1 MTRFNECVSFIKGS
15 FDDKGV
21 MQSALEYVDTVFHL
35 AAVGMTGQYAH
46 NRKACMDINA
56 IGTMNLLDW
65 SKQFGVKRFIY
76 TSSIG
81 VIFQGEPLENAD
93 ENVPYPLF
101 FYNYYC
107 ESKAH
112 AERIVRQASSER
124 MKCSVLRFNGIY
136 GPGEKRVTER
146 VKNFMI
152 SGWWI
157 ACCKPDGVE
166 AQTQLSSVDNCV
178 HGLLRAEITLRNCDA
193 PHAQIYN
200 IMDPEPVGTFSFW
213 SPLNEALGFSC
224 FLVDIPSHVLRSCG
238 YVSQVISNI
247 LRIDPIVSL
256 LEVDLLL
263 TNNTFNIN
271 KARRDLGYNPHPDSM
286 PDIIYKYTSMTSLV
300 LLIISAIALL
310 SGIHADS
317 SFKIDTTNHQFLLDD
332 QPFRYLAGE
341 IHYFR
346 IPATKWEDRLKRV
359 RSMGL
364 NAITVPVPWNLHQIE
379 YESIPDFTGN
389 LDLFK
394 FIQMAQDNGLYTLIR
409 LGPYIA
415 DEWENGGLPWWL
427 IKNTHIT
434 KYRSSNLAFIAEVSQ
449 WWNYLLPKL
458 APLMRKNGGPI
469 LMAQIEHYYGSTGI
483 CDQDYLLQLANL
495 AKKYLGNDVVLYSG
509 DTATIL
515 LAIRNFIN
523 NIPGWP
529 NRPTSVLANTPR
541 NIYSDVEMKPTDTLI
556 DFVVSISTK
565 CWLTESLP
573 LTAEDMNQG
582 YGFLYYQ
589 TNITSCGRLNIS
601 KYADDAYVYL
611 NGNFVGALYNQM
623 ADIHNNTIDLQ
634 GCYSGENNLEILVEI
649 SGRSHTMYP
658 SISKGLQ
665 GKVFLNDKIIS
676 IWNYCQIPIGT
687 TELNIVKNY
696 GMIREQIARSTKTSV
711 NTQQPAI
718 FTGTLTLSSD
728 PMDTYIDTRGWGKG
742 FITVN
747 QYNIGRYWPTEANSL
762 PPI

>member
-1 MTRFNECVSFIKGS
+1 
-15 FDDKGV
+15 
-21 MQSALEYVDTVFHL
+21 
-35 AAVGMTGQYAH
+35 
-46 NRKACMDINA
+46 
-56 IGTMNLLDW
+56 
-65 SKQFGVKRFIY
+65 
-76 TSSIG
+76 
-81 VIFQGEPLENAD
+81 
-93 ENVPYPLF
+93 
-101 FYNYYC
+101 
-107 ESKAH
+107 
-112 AERIVRQASSER
+112 
-124 MKCSVLRFNGIY
+124 
-136 GPGEKRVTER
+136 
-146 VKNFMI
+146 
-152 SGWWI
+152 
-157 ACCKPDGVE
+157 
-166 AQTQLSSVDNCV
+166 
-178 HGLLRAEITLRNCDA
+178 
-193 PHAQIYN
+193 
-200 IMDPEPVGTFSFW
+200 
-213 SPLNEALGFSC
+213 
-224 FLVDIPSHVLRSCG
+224 
-238 YVSQVISNI
+238 
-247 LRIDPIVSL
+247 
-256 LEVDLLL
+256 
-263 TNNTFNIN
+263 
-271 KARRDLGYNPHPDSM
+271 
-286 PDIIYKYTSMTSLV
+286 MTSLV

-310 SGIHADS
+310 SG
-317 SFKIDTTNHQFLLDD
+317 FKIDTTNHQFLLDD

-415 DEWENGGLPWWL
+415 DE
-427 IKNTHIT
+427 
-434 KYRSSNLAFIAEVSQ
+434 FIAEVSQ

-458 APLMRKNGGPI
+458 TPLMRKNGGPI

-495 AKKYLGNDVVLYSG
+495 AKKYLGNDVVLYSVDMPMMPFLQCGRVPGILPTIEMSPNSDTSAANGWFQQQQALAAGGPRVGSQFLLGVYKLWGTSVNDPFTEDVIMKTLQG

-529 NRPTSVLANTPR
+529 NRPTSVLANIPR

-611 NGNFVGALYNQM
+611 NGNFVVHTTLDLASIQSDNVEPVLVAGSS
-623 ADIHNNTIDLQ
+623 TI
-634 GCYSGENNLEILVEI
+634 V
-649 SGRSHTMYP
+649 
-658 SISKGLQ
+658 
-665 GKVFLNDKIIS
+665 
-676 IWNYCQIPIGT
+676 
-687 TELNIVKNY
+687 
-696 GMIREQIARSTKTSV
+696 
-711 NTQQPAI
+711 
-718 FTGTLTLSSD
+718 TLL
-728 PMDTYIDTRGWGKG
+728 R
-742 FITVN
+742 
-747 QYNIGRYWPTEANSL
+747 
-762 PPI
+762 